1 MTRHSMPSG
10 RAVLRDAGHRAETEL
25 ELGVTRKDRR
35 PSGQRA
41 GARNEW
47 SRSQGHDNR
56 EEQEGWATKRRL
68 PRRAPTSSRAWPWM
82 EELER
87 RQRAEMEQGTR
98 PGKGLGTGRG
108 GWTQGEPWR
117 WAPSSMDAG
126 RREEL
131 AGWLGMEEEK
141 STRAIEGL
149 RQGQGAAGKW
159 RERSKGAA
167 RLLADRSWRRKPRP
181 ERRRAR
187 RGHGWGRGTA
197 GDLERGVLE
206 DGAEEAVQRRN
217 AGHREARVMAGRIWG
232 ELRACR
238 RQGERGRA

>member
-1 MTRHSMPSG
+1 
-10 RAVLRDAGHRAETEL
+10 
-25 ELGVTRKDRR
+25 
-35 PSGQRA
+35 
-41 GARNEW
+41 
-47 SRSQGHDNR
+47 
-56 EEQEGWATKRRL
+56 
-68 PRRAPTSSRAWPWM
+68 
-82 EELER
+82 
-87 RQRAEMEQGTR
+87 
-98 PGKGLGTGRG
+98 
-108 GWTQGEPWR
+108 
-117 WAPSSMDAG
+117 
-126 RREEL
+126 
-131 AGWLGMEEEK
+131 MEEEK
-141 STRAIEGL
+141 STRAIQGL
-149 RQGQGAAGKW
+149 RQGQGASGKW